1 MSEIIIIENSKDVSN
16 NIQKLIYYE
25 VIPFPF
31 NNKIYY
37 NKSNYIFIYNN
48 LLFKNYYSPSFFVEG
63 IDNKDI
69 HLNIEMIDGQDIGY
83 ITGQIITNNFISIEN
98 IPIEKYK
105 IYTQDTTWFK
115 IIEKNQ
121 TMIKGELNGNI
132 NIKDCGTSNSY
143 LVVKCFRF
151 EDNHF
156 IGEYPIVNGVYN
168 IPNLDVNTYYNLI
181 LEDKNRIIEQQV
193 LSYRKPTAY

>member
-1 MSEIIIIENSKDVSN
+1 MIIDLTNESKILDDNIILGDVKKYNITSNISSFNDNLNYLVNGIMNINYFIEGKPENHGYVVTIKNLTKPHYYN
-16 NIQKLIYYE
+16 NITHKTNEYKNISLEVGIYIISSE
-25 VIPFPF
+25 S
-31 NNKIYY
+31 YY
-37 NKSNYIFIYNN
+37 RIFSN
-48 LLFKNYYSPSFFVEG
+48 SE
-63 IDNKDI
+63 
-69 HLNIEMIDGQDIGY
+69 
-83 ITGQIITNNFISIEN
+83 
-98 IPIEKYK
+98 
-105 IYTQDTTWFK
+105 
-115 IIEKNQ
+115 

-132 NIKDCGTSNSY
+132 NIKDCGTNNSS

>member
-1 MSEIIIIENSKDVSN
+1 MSEIIIIDNSKDVS
-16 NIQKLIYYE
+16 IKDQRIVYYE
-25 VIPFPF
+25 VKPFPY
-31 NNKIYY
+31 NNKLYY

-48 LLFKNYYSPSFFVEG
+48 LLFKNYYTPSFFVEG
-63 IDNKDI
+63 IENKDI
-69 HLNIEMIDGQDIGY
+69 HLNIEMVDGQDIGY
-83 ITGQIITNNFISIEN
+83 KTGQVITNNFISIEN
-98 IPIEKYK
+98 IPIERYK
-105 IYTQDTTWFK
+105 IYTQNNTWFK
-115 IIEKNQ
+115 IVEKNK

-132 NIKDCGTSNSY
+132 NIKDCGTSNSS